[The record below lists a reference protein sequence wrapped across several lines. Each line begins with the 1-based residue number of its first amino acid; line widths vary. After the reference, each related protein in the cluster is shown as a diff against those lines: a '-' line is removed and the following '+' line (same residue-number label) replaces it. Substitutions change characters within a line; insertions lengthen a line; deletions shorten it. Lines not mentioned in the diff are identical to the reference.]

1 MASRFS
7 DDDYTGRMGPDGEP
21 ERYSTMRGG
30 DPRLKQQRELAE
42 RERRLQEPFV
52 IENWL
57 KSLNKDV
64 RGTDAASEITLTP
77 GTQYRIRDYSG
88 KKDGEII
95 ASGSTPEEFLM
106 MQDIARG
113 LARQGTNADYRLE
126 QIGGEP
132 AQSFGQ
138 YRDPKT
144 GESVSIIGGDL
155 YNKPIAGDI
164 IKIALPAALA
174 LIPGVG
180 AGLSAGLAAK
190 GSVAAKMIGAGL
202 ASGIGRTAAGVLT
215 GDPVLDSLKAG
226 AISGLGS
233 AATAGLLD
241 KVGIDKALGN
251 AFSGTKGALAG
262 ETVSQGVGQ
271 GISEAAKKAAEE
283 GLITVVGSR
292 FAPTVLSGG
301 LSAASGSLLG
311 DVGKSLVQP
320 DRFQQA
326 LDRARLDNEFGL
338 GETVVTGTRGAT
350 NASPLISGIG
360 GAAPEGIRNIVS
372 ATEMLGNAPATQEEE
387 LLAEGRRYQQPSTS
401 TALAVPI
408 SQTYPIPEG
417 ATDVLPDD
425 ELLAEGR
432 RIQPPPIDAA
442 LIGLPVTGAIAAPA
456 VLAGGPA
463 PQGPLGTSTPSTVAT
478 GTGTGL
484 TTERI
489 IANAPRILGGLGSL
503 LGGGGGG
510 DGTGGIGGGFD
521 QGLSYQPLSRTLRPT
536 TFDPFTYGQTGG
548 EFRFFNDQG
557 PQLGIGGPNAMIA
570 PTQPA
575 QTQPSFNPN
584 LNIGNVNQP
593 VNNISRGIGDAA
605 SSANNFMD
613 FYRNQVSPEQQVP
626 ETPAPPE
633 QPEYI
638 GLVDNRIGQNFG
650 RPMQQTD
657 PMQSQQ
663 ETDPMREV
671 VQRALRSGQFS
682 PQALSRADMMGRLDE
697 MTTVDSGAP
706 APQTPAAMIGA
717 PQTDPR
723 FKRGGIVKGVGR
735 PIESGNID
743 LSERPIVRNDDGSI
757 STVRSMSI
765 GTERGEVLI
774 PTVSDDGR
782 IMSDD
787 EAIENFRRTGKH
799 LGIFKTP
806 KEADAY
812 ANKLHEQQ
820 ERMYAQPRRHG
831 GIVRGIGGGQDDLI
845 DAKLSDG
852 EYVFSAQDVAFL
864 GGGSNEDGARKLDEM
879 RKLIRKQAGQRNTK
893 TIAKPTKSVSS
904 LLRAVK

>member
-21 ERYSTMRGG
+21 ERYSTMLGG
-30 DPRLKQQRELAE
+30 DPRVKQQRELAE

-88 KKDGEII
+88 KKDGQII

-132 AQSFGQ
+132 TQSFGQ
-138 YRDPKT
+138 YRDPET
-144 GESVSIIGGDL
+144 GEAVSIIGGDL

-262 ETVSQGVGQ
+262 EATTQGVGQ

-326 LDRARLDNEFGL
+326 LDQARLDNEFGL
-338 GETVVTGTRGAT
+338 GDTVVTGLRGAT
-350 NASPLISGIG
+350 DTSPLISGVS
-360 GAAPEGIRNIVS
+360 GAAPEGIRFIADPSDIAGEIAMPEEFVVTAETPRLPPS
-372 ATEMLGNAPATQEEE
+372 GWALPAAAT
-387 LLAEGRRYQQPSTS
+387 LAGG
-401 TALAVPI
+401 TALAAGAGPGVTTYTPTPSAESIQANAANMSAVPEI
-408 SQTYPIPEG
+408 LVTASPTG
-417 ATDVLPDD
+417 ATGSLGALLPG
-425 ELLAEGR
+425 LAMTL
-432 RIQPPPIDAA
+432 PAMTAA
-442 LIGLPVTGAIAAPA
+442 QAIAGG
-456 VLAGGPA
+456 AGGSN
-463 PQGPLGTSTPSTVAT
+463 STLQRA
-478 GTGTGL
+478 L
-484 TTERI
+484 
-489 IANAPRILGGLGSL
+489 ANAPQILGGLGAL
-503 LGGGGGG
+503 LGGGAGGGGGGG

-570 PTQPA
+570 PP
-575 QTQPSFNPN
+575 PRE
-584 LNIGNVNQP
+584 P
-593 VNNISRGIGDAA
+593 VELAR
-605 SSANNFMD
+605 
-613 FYRNQVSPEQQVP
+613 
-626 ETPAPPE
+626 
-633 QPEYI
+633 
-638 GLVDNRIGQNFG
+638 
-650 RPMQQTD
+650 
-657 PMQSQQ
+657 
-663 ETDPMREV
+663 
-671 VQRALRSGQFS
+671 
-682 PQALSRADMMGRLDE
+682 
-697 MTTVDSGAP
+697 
-706 APQTPAAMIGA
+706 
-717 PQTDPR
+717 
-723 FKRGGIVKGVGR
+723 
-735 PIESGNID
+735 
-743 LSERPIVRNDDGSI
+743 
-757 STVRSMSI
+757 
-765 GTERGEVLI
+765 
-774 PTVSDDGR
+774 
-782 IMSDD
+782 
-787 EAIENFRRTGKH
+787 
-799 LGIFKTP
+799 
-806 KEADAY
+806 
-812 ANKLHEQQ
+812 
-820 ERMYAQPRRHG
+820 G

>member
-88 KKDGEII
+88 KKDGQII

-126 QIGGEP
+126 QVGGEP
-132 AQSFGQ
+132 TQSFGQ
-138 YRDPKT
+138 YRDPET
-144 GESVSIIGGDL
+144 GEAVSIIGGDL

-262 ETVSQGVGQ
+262 EATTQGVGQ

-326 LDRARLDNEFGL
+326 VDQARLESRFGPAPEADL
-338 GETVVTGTRGAT
+338 ITVSSGPSG
-350 NASPLISGIG
+350 SPSLISGIS

-372 ATEMLGNAPATQEEE
+372 ATESQGYAPATQEEE
-387 LLAEGRRYQQPSTS
+387 LLAEGRRYQQPSIAS
-401 TALAVPI
+401 ALTVPV
-408 SQTYPIPEG
+408 SQTFPIPEG
-417 ATDVLPDD
+417 TVDVLPDD
-425 ELLAEGR
+425 EILAEGR

-442 LIGLPVTGAIAAPA
+442 LIGLPVAGAIAAPA

-489 IANAPRILGGLGSL
+489 LANAPRILGGLGSL

-548 EFRFFNDQG
+548 EFRFFNNQG

-570 PTQPA
+570 PP
-575 QTQPSFNPN
+575 PRE
-584 LNIGNVNQP
+584 P
-593 VNNISRGIGDAA
+593 VELA
-605 SSANNFMD
+605 
-613 FYRNQVSPEQQVP
+613 
-626 ETPAPPE
+626 
-633 QPEYI
+633 
-638 GLVDNRIGQNFG
+638 
-650 RPMQQTD
+650 
-657 PMQSQQ
+657 
-663 ETDPMREV
+663 
-671 VQRALRSGQFS
+671 
-682 PQALSRADMMGRLDE
+682 
-697 MTTVDSGAP
+697 
-706 APQTPAAMIGA
+706 
-717 PQTDPR
+717 
-723 FKRGGIVKGVGR
+723 RGGMVK
-735 PIESGNID
+735 
-743 LSERPIVRNDDGSI
+743 
-757 STVRSMSI
+757 
-765 GTERGEVLI
+765 
-774 PTVSDDGR
+774 
-782 IMSDD
+782 
-787 EAIENFRRTGKH
+787 
-799 LGIFKTP
+799 
-806 KEADAY
+806 
-812 ANKLHEQQ
+812 
-820 ERMYAQPRRHG
+820 
-831 GIVRGIGGGQDDLI
+831 GIGGGQDDLI

-852 EYVFSAQDVAFL
+852 EYVLSAQDVSDL
-864 GGGSNEDGARKLDEM
+864 GDGSNDEGARRLDEM
-879 RKLIRKQAGQRNTK
+879 RKLIRKNAGRRNTK
-893 TIAKPTKSVSS
+893 TIAKPQKSVSS